1 MIATT
6 PDGITLLPIIPKR
19 RIIRRGRIAAVDT
32 GAGTAPAEIFSVDR
46 VRAGRLDGTSGLLQ

>member
-1 MIATT
+1 MIVTT

-46 VRAGRLDGTSGLLQ
+46 VRNEHLDGTSRLLK